1 MVDGLGRNIDYIRV
15 SVTDRCQL
23 RCVYCMPEEGV
34 PSLTHQEILRFDEI
48 TRLCALFAQLGVRKV
63 KVTGGEPLCRK
74 GLPHLIQQIKAI
86 PGIDQVTLTTNGVEL
101 ARSWDALCQAGLD
114 GVNVSLDTLDRDLYA
129 RLTRRDRLSDALE
142 GVHLAAASGQMPV
155 KINCVPMTREQL
167 LWDVAELAR
176 DLPVHVRFIE
186 MMPVGLGKDFL
197 SIPAAETRAVLEAHF
212 GPLSPAEGPTGNGPA
227 EYCLLPGFRGRIGFI
242 SALSHKFCQDCN
254 RVRLTATGFLK
265 TCLQFSHGADLRE
278 PLRAGATDQELLA
291 RMAAAIRAKPSA
303 HHFDGPFTQ
312 EDERRNMSQIG
323 G

>member
-1 MVDGLGRNIDYIRV
+1 
-15 SVTDRCQL
+15 
-23 RCVYCMPEEGV
+23 
-34 PSLTHQEILRFDEI
+34 
-48 TRLCALFAQLGVRKV
+48 
-63 KVTGGEPLCRK
+63 
-74 GLPHLIQQIKAI
+74 
-86 PGIDQVTLTTNGVEL
+86 
-101 ARSWDALCQAGLD
+101 
-114 GVNVSLDTLDRDLYA
+114 
-129 RLTRRDRLSDALE
+129 
-142 GVHLAAASGQMPV
+142 
-155 KINCVPMTREQL
+155 
-167 LWDVAELAR
+167 
-176 DLPVHVRFIE
+176 